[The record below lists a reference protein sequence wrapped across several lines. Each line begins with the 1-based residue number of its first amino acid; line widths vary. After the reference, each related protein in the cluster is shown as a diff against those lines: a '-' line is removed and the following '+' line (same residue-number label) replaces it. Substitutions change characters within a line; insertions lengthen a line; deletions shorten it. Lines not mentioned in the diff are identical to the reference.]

1 MITERKAAIP
11 DGVTV
16 IVNGST
22 LEVSGPK
29 GTLSKDLRYPGINIR
44 VEDGEVVFSTESTR
58 KKIYAMLGTYTAHA
72 KNMCIGVT
80 EGYTYTMKVVYSHFP
95 IQLKVK
101 DNGLEIVN
109 FLGEKEARHARFM
122 DGVDVKIAGDEV
134 IVSGLDKECVGTT
147 AGCIERA
154 TRVGHRDNRVF
165 QDGIYIVEKA

>member
-16 IVNGST
+16 IVTGSI

-29 GTLSKDLRYPGINIR
+29 GTLSKDLRYPGIDIR
-44 VEDGEVVFSTESTR
+44 VEDGEVVVSTKSTR

-72 KNMCIGVT
+72 KNMCQGVT

-101 DNGLEIVN
+101 ETVLEIVN
-109 FLGEKEARHARFM
+109 FLGEKEARYARIM

-134 IVSGLDKECVGTT
+134 IVTGLDKEYVGTT
-147 AGCIERA
+147 AGAIERA
-154 TRVGHRDNRVF
+154 THVGHRDNRVF